1 MSNTDSFIE
10 EVAEEVRRDKLFK
23 LLKRYGW
30 IAVAAVLLLVGAT
43 AWNEWNKSQQ
53 RQAAQ
58 ALGDQVLNA
67 LESDDRAERAAA
79 LAAIETP
86 EGGARG
92 ILGLLAASE
101 AGTDA
106 PEEAAAQLLA
116 LADDPNVPQ
125 VYRQIA
131 VLKAI
136 ALPDNG
142 LSAEDR
148 RSRLDGLLP
157 GGGLV
162 RLLADEQLAYL
173 DIEAGNND
181 AALDRL
187 RQIGESAEATIGL
200 RQRAAQM
207 VVALGGELTQ
217 APALPESGQDDG
229 N

>member
-1 MSNTDSFIE
+1 VSNTDSFID
-10 EVAEEVRRDKLFK
+10 EVTEEVRRERLFK

-30 IAVAAVLLLVGAT
+30 IAVVAVVLLVGAT
-43 AWNEWNKSQQ
+43 AWNEWNKSQE

-58 ALGDQVLNA
+58 ALGDQVLSA
-67 LESDDRAERAAA
+67 LESDDRTERAAA
-79 LAAIETP
+79 LAAIDTP

-101 AGTDA
+101 AGTEE
-106 PEEAAAQLLA
+106 PEVAATKLLT

-131 VLKAI
+131 VLKAM
-136 ALPDNG
+136 ALPNNG
-142 LSAEDR
+142 ITMEDR
-148 RSRLDGLLP
+148 RSRLDGLLS

-162 RLLADEQLAYL
+162 RLLAEEQLAYL
-173 DIEAGNND
+173 DIEAGDID

-217 APALPESGQDDG
+217 TPELSETGQDDG

>member
-1 MSNTDSFIE
+1 MSNTDSFID
-10 EVAEEVRRDKLFK
+10 EVTEEVRRERLFK

-30 IAVAAVLLLVGAT
+30 IAVVAVVLLVGAT
-43 AWNEWNKSQQ
+43 AWNEWNKTQQ

-67 LESDDRAERAAA
+67 LESDDRTERAAA
-79 LAAIETP
+79 LAAIDAP

-101 AGTDA
+101 AGTEA
-106 PEEAAAQLLA
+106 PEEAATQLLA

-131 VLKAI
+131 VLKAT
-136 ALPDNG
+136 ALPGNG
-142 LSAEDR
+142 LTIEDR

-157 GGGLV
+157 GGGVV
-162 RLLADEQLAYL
+162 RLLAEEQLAYL
-173 DIEAGNND
+173 DIEAGNID

-217 APALPESGQDDG
+217 VPVPSETGQDDG